1 MQPLGG
7 NNRHQ
12 ELDENLLAD
21 ARQGSAVLSSR
32 KSLPLPRFVRRAIR
46 FAQGLTPAGLF
57 RNRGFQV
64 FSLALVAVVGVGYFI
79 QNSDKNSLV
88 ASATSYVGFEANKLV
103 VNGNNNLDIN
113 ILQARLATQLGNSLF
128 SFKVDAARDEVL
140 NDPWVQSATVRKVY
154 PDTIVVDVVERKPVA
169 LWQSKGEVHL
179 ISRDGFVISQAGPK
193 HMNLPQVVG
202 EGANMAAAE
211 FLSVIS
217 RFPII
222 SEKASAYVR
231 VAGRRWN
238 VRINNGPQV
247 LLPEADWQIALGELQ
262 NLQLKKELLDRD
274 VVQIDMRL
282 TDRLVIKL
290 DPDTAE
296 IRKTAIQKSLKRDW
310 HKT

>member
-7 NNRHQ
+7 NDRHK
-12 ELDENLLAD
+12 EMDINLLAD
-21 ARQGSAVLSSR
+21 AKRGSSIFGSR
-32 KSLPLPRFVRRAIR
+32 KSIPLPRFIRRAIR
-46 FAQGLTPAGLF
+46 VVQGTTPKQLISS
-57 RNRGFQV
+57 RGFQV
-64 FSLALVAVVGVGYFI
+64 FGLALAAAVGFGYVI
-79 QNSDKNSLV
+79 QNADKDSMV
-88 ASATSYVGFEANKLV
+88 ASATSHMGFEASKLV
-103 VNGNNNLDIN
+103 VNGNENLDIN
-113 ILQARLATQLGNSLF
+113 VLQARLATQLGNSLF

-140 NDPWVQSATVRKVY
+140 SDPWVQSATVRKVY

-169 LWQSKGEVHL
+169 LWQSKGKVHL

-202 EGANMAAAE
+202 EGANLAAAE

-217 RFPII
+217 RFPVI
-222 SEKASAYVR
+222 SQKASAYVR

-238 VRINNGPQV
+238 VRINDGPQV
-247 LLPEADWQIALGELQ
+247 LLPEADWQVALSELQ
-262 NLQLKKELLDRD
+262 DLQQKKELLDRD
-274 VVQIDMRL
+274 IVQIDMRL

-290 DPDTAE
+290 DPDAAE